1 MRVHNGTMGRG
12 AAKFAIKCVIT
23 ALLLWAAFRTVD
35 VRTVSTLLLGMHW
48 WWAAAALLLTGILI
62 VSDATLLRSVMRI
75 FERDVPPGTAFLYS
89 LVGWFFSNVAPSTV
103 GGDIFRGVQLSRVGT
118 PVGAAVRV
126 ILSIRLL
133 SLATLVVVMLAGFP
147 IAVGLVEERRDV
159 LVLAGTLSIASAATV
174 AVLLLTRFG
183 LRSSALERW
192 RFFEKLK
199 SASTSFRALLV
210 PSGHVTG
217 AWFAALAQHLLR
229 VGVLAALAAALGLGI
244 PVATL
249 FALTPAALLVAMVPV
264 SIGGWGVRE
273 LTFVYFLGIAGV
285 SAEAALSLSIT
296 FGLLRIFVGAIGGV
310 TWAFLNE
317 DHFRVDA
324 PSA

>member
-103 GGDIFRGVQLSRVGT
+103 GGDIFRGVQLSRVGI
-118 PVGAAVRV
+118 PVGTALRV
-126 ILSIRLL
+126 IISVRLL
-133 SLATLVVVMLAGFP
+133 SLVTLVIVMLVGFP
-147 IAVGLVEERRDV
+147 IAAGLVEERRDI
-159 LVLAGTLSIASAATV
+159 LMLAGTVSIASAAAA
-174 AVLLLTRFG
+174 AVLLLARFG
-183 LRSSALERW
+183 WRNSALERW
-192 RFFEKLK
+192 RLFEKLK
-199 SASTSFRALLV
+199 SVASGFRALLV
-210 PSGHVTG
+210 PGSHAAG
-217 AWFAALAQHLLR
+217 AWSAALVQHLLR
-229 VGVLAALAAALGLGI
+229 VGVLAALATALGLGI

-249 FALTPAALLVAMVPV
+249 FALTPAALLVAMVPM

-273 LTFVYFLGIAGV
+273 LTFVYFLGTAGV
-285 SAEAALSLSIT
+285 SAEAALSLSVA
-296 FGLLRIFVGAIGGV
+296 FGLLRIFVGVIGGA
-310 TWAFLNE
+310 TWALLNE
-317 DHFRVDA
+317 NHFRVDDA
-324 PSA
+324 A